1 MKQHYQSVLLSSFIF
16 LFTFSPDSVAQKHTE
31 DRQQLWLGYFN
42 QTRYT
47 KRFGTWADIHYRL
60 TDHFVNQPFQ
70 FLTRVGLTYYLGNNV
85 RVTAGYAYARHF
97 EEGVTPTRNEHR
109 PWQQLWWKQDY
120 NGFSTM
126 QWVRLEE
133 RYREKVKEGRV
144 VDGYNFNY
152 RIRYNLSLFV
162 PLKGS
167 KLEAKTPF
175 FALID
180 EVFINMGKE
189 VVYNYFDQNRFFIGF
204 GYQFNTHL
212 NAQLGYMNLFQQTA
226 AGNKYTDSHAIRLF
240 VFQTL
245 DLRKQEVH

>member
-1 MKQHYQSVLLSSFIF
+1 MKKNYQLKALSLLLL
-16 LFTFSPDSVAQKHTE
+16 LFTFSTDGFGQKHTE
-31 DRQQLWLGYFN
+31 DREQLWLGYFN

-47 KRFGTWADIHYRL
+47 KRFGTWLDIHYRM
-60 TDHFVNQPFQ
+60 TGNFVNHPFQ
-70 FLTRVGLTYYLGNNV
+70 FLPRAGLTYYLSNNV
-85 RVTAGYAYARHF
+85 RATAGYAYVRHF
-97 EEGVTPTRNEHR
+97 EEGATPARNEHR

-120 NGFSTM
+120 VGFSTM
-126 QWVRLEE
+126 QWIRFEQ
-133 RYREKVKEGRV
+133 RFREKVREGKV

-152 RIRYNLSLFV
+152 RLRYNLSLFV
-162 PLKGS
+162 PLKGK

-189 VVYNYFDQNRFFIGF
+189 ITYNYFDQNRFFIGF

-212 NAQLGYMNLFQQTA
+212 NTQLGYMNLFQQSA

-240 VFQTL
+240 VFHTL
-245 DLRKQEVH
+245 DLRNQEAH